1 MNRART
7 TGSRQKTSWW
17 CRPHGS
23 TPDAEEVELKSF
35 PDDGTKSVRNVTDIL
50 NLSKST
56 VQRTLKDNHM
66 QAYHYTKVQ
75 HLLPED
81 HVPRLKFY
89 NRLLQGAHFEHL
101 L

>member
-1 MNRART
+1 
-7 TGSRQKTSWW
+7 
-17 CRPHGS
+17 
-23 TPDAEEVELKSF
+23 
-35 PDDGTKSVRNVTDIL
+35 
-50 NLSKST
+50 
-56 VQRTLKDNHM
+56 M

-75 HLLPED
+75 HLLPEN